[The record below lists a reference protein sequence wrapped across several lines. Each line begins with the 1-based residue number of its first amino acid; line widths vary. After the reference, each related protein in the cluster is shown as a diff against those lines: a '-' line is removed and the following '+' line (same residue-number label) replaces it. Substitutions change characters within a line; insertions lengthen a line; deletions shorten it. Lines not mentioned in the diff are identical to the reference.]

1 MWKKVV
7 CTYIVLVIVFTSLIV
22 AVFAIPNSAVRN
34 NVIVS
39 AEQIDSE
46 GIFFR
51 VAGCPLWQIDNMTD
65 CMMLNMN
72 VDAETGSPLH
82 AAMVNEYGKN
92 FSGNRGYFDMA
103 KDTRLLAEKGRGA
116 VAEQF
121 CYARYWHG
129 YQVLLRPLLTVF
141 NYYQIRIINYILL
154 FSLAFVVLFL
164 LWVHYNP
171 PTSILFGVA
180 LLLFGFPVVPLAIQF
195 STCFYIAL
203 VAMIYV
209 VKRRPTDK
217 ELPIFFFVVGAVTS
231 YADFLTTPQITLGL
245 PLAVVVIG
253 GFKEFKGFKRLILPM
268 LFWFVG
274 YSSLWATKWVLADVF
289 TDGDIWG
296 SVAGNIALRTSSTV
310 ITGGVETSIW
320 TLLADNVM
328 LILAALIVVTIPC
341 LYVYCKRSYIKDYG
355 ALLTVALIVPLWF
368 ILLKNHSIQHI
379 FFTWRAWIVT
389 FYAFSL
395 FVLLTIKFKRQ

>member
-7 CTYIVLVIVFTSLIV
+7 CTYIALVVIFTSLIV

-39 AEQIDSE
+39 ADQIDTE

-72 VDAETGSPLH
+72 VDAETASPLH

-141 NYYQIRIINYILL
+141 TYYQIRIINYILL

-164 LWVHYNP
+164 LWVRYSP
-171 PTSILFGVA
+171 QTSILFGIA

-195 STCFYIAL
+195 STCFYIAF

-245 PLAVVVIG
+245 PMVVLIREFKEFREFRE
-253 GFKEFKGFKRLILPM
+253 FKEFKEFRKVILLM
-268 LFWFVG
+268 MFWFAG
-274 YSSLWATKWVLADVF
+274 YSLLWATKWVLADIF
-289 TDGDIWG
+289 TDADIWS
-296 SVAGNIALRTSSTV
+296 SVAGNIALR
-310 ITGGVETSIW
+310 G
-320 TLLADNVM
+320 L
-328 LILAALIVVTIPC
+328 
-341 LYVYCKRSYIKDYG
+341 
-355 ALLTVALIVPLWF
+355 
-368 ILLKNHSIQHI
+368 
-379 FFTWRAWIVT
+379 
-389 FYAFSL
+389 
-395 FVLLTIKFKRQ
+395 

>member
-7 CTYIVLVIVFTSLIV
+7 CTYIALVVIFTSLIV
-22 AVFAIPNSAVRN
+22 AVFAIPNSAVRD

-39 AEQIDSE
+39 ADQIDTE

-72 VDAETGSPLH
+72 VDAETASPLH

-141 NYYQIRIINYILL
+141 TYYQIRIINYILL

-164 LWVHYNP
+164 LWVRYSP
-171 PTSILFGVA
+171 QTSILFGIA

-195 STCFYIAL
+195 STCFYIAF

-209 VKRRPTDK
+209 IKRRPTDK

-245 PLAVVVIG
+245 PMVVV
-253 GFKEFKGFKRLILPM
+253 FKEFKEFKEFRKVILLM
-268 LFWFVG
+268 IFWFAG
-274 YSSLWATKWVLADVF
+274 YSLLWATKWVLADIF
-289 TDGDIWG
+289 TDADIWS

-320 TLLADNVM
+320 TLLSDKVL
-328 LILAALIVVTIPC
+328 LILAACVVVAVPC
-341 LYVYCKRSYIKDYG
+341 MYVYRKRSYIKDYG
-355 ALLTVALIVPLWF
+355 ALLAVALIVPLWF
-368 ILLKNHSIQHI
+368 VLLKNHSIQHI

-395 FVLLTIKFKRQ
+395 FVLLTLKLKRQ